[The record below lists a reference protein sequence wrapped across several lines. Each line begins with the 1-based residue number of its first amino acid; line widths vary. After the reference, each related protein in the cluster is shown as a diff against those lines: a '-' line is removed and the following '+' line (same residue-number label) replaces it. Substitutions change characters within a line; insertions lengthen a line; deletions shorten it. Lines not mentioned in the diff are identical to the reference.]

1 MGDEP
6 TSRSLTNRVP
16 RVRTPMKVGMTFNHE
31 QTDWSGRAGLERS
44 LSRVSGNHHARF
56 LGGKDS

>member
-1 MGDEP
+1 MGHES
-6 TSRSLTNRVP
+6 TNRSLTNQTP
-16 RVRTPMKVGMTFNHE
+16 RVRTPIEVAMTFNHE
-31 QTDWSGRAGLERS
+31 QTDWPGRAGLERS